1 MTDAELVTAARAGD
15 GAAWEALVRAHEA
28 ATFRLA
34 YLLLGD
40 AADAADAAQE
50 AFIRAYR
57 ALDRFDQSRPLRPW
71 LLRITANLARNR
83 RRSLGRY
90 LNALRRLITADP
102 DLGEKIRGETLS
114 AAMRARTEAQ
124 ATAHTLWQAVRRL
137 NTTEQEIIYLRF
149 FLELSEAEA
158 AGTLEIPTGT
168 VKSRTHRALTR
179 LRAIV
184 AREYP
189 SLREALD
196 E

>member
-40 AADAADAAQE
+40 AADAADVAQE

-57 ALDRFDQSRPLRPW
+57 ALDRFDLSRPLRPW

-90 LNALRRLITADP
+90 LNALRRLITTDP
-102 DLGEKIRGETLS
+102 DLEDKLRGENLS
-114 AAMRARTEAQ
+114 AAIRARTEAQ
-124 ATAHTLWQAVRRL
+124 ANAHTLWQTVRRL
-137 NTTEQEIIYLRF
+137 NPTEQEIIYLRF

-158 AGTLEIPTGT
+158 ASTLEIPTGT

-179 LRAIV
+179 LREIV

-189 SLREALD
+189 SLRESL
-196 E
+196 EE

>member
-15 GAAWEALVRAHEA
+15 GAAWEALVRTHEA

-40 AADAADAAQE
+40 AADAADVAQE

-57 ALDRFDQSRPLRPW
+57 ALDRFDLSRPLRPW

-114 AAMRARTEAQ
+114 AAIRARTEAQ
-124 ATAHTLWQAVRRL
+124 AAAHTLWQAVRRL
-137 NTTEQEIIYLRF
+137 NATEQEIIYLRF

-158 AGTLEIPTGT
+158 ANTLEIPTGT

-179 LRAIV
+179 LRELV